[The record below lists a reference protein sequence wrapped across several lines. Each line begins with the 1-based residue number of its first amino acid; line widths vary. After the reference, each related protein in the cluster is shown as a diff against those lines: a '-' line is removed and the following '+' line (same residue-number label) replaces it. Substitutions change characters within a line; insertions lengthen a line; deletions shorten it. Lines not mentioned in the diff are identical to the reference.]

1 MSIYHAKS
9 MNKHIVRFKKKI
21 IWLILLQ
28 PRVIYERVRRD
39 RRIHFWKSSISW
51 ILNMKLQRT
60 GNSSTNEKHKHN
72 SSLWIFSVLIFLILL
87 EESWEF
93 QNDVFC
99 TLSCIYLLPY
109 LYCRVRR
116 IGSWSPRARE
126 QFFPGGPD

>member
-60 GNSSTNEKHKHN
+60 GNSSTNEKHKHKHN

-99 TLSCIYLLPY
+99 TLSCISLLPY

-116 IGSWSPRARE
+116 TVPYQGRGND
-126 QFFPGGPD
+126 FFLAD